1 MANTGAS
8 ISVNCCGL
16 VGYDAGL
23 VKDRRSELGSS
34 ETDISNRQNN
44 LFTSIASL
52 PLFTQLR

>member
-1 MANTGAS
+1 MASTGAS

-34 ETDISNRQNN
+34 ETDISNRQDN
-44 LFTSIASL
+44 LLTSTVTLLA
-52 PLFTQLR
+52 FTQLR